1 MILLTAWLFLSDY
14 PGDPWANAA
23 AAGYVYPEY
32 TGWGTKFK
40 KRKATVV
47 DSTRFLPKPKPVQ
60 VDERGFFENKE
71 LTKVHQRLN
80 QNLRRA
86 TCQEKRHV
94 DSAMA
99 WQDYSTCYLTAQS
112 HVCKKCQYHVNMM
125 EAFFNLMSIVMCRR
139 RSWALSK
146 RKRVCSASLLNGNWS
161 WIKTMQVLH
170 LVIFQAPFLWGTSN
184 RVAAIARLASLDR
197 WSSECIRDPRL
208 EEMLK
213 DPVFCPSGHS
223 NLPMIWLFIAADG
236 TIIMYMHWN
245 SSSECN
251 EWNLV
256 NDDRKSLVFS
266 ASRTF

>member
-1 MILLTAWLFLSDY
+1 MILLTAWIFFSDY

-60 VDERGFFENKE
+60 VDECGFFENKE

-99 WQDYSTCYLTAQS
+99 WQDYSTSLLKVMFA
-112 HVCKKCQYHVNMM
+112 KRVNI
-125 EAFFNLMSIVMCRR
+125 MSI
-139 RSWALSK
+139 WWK
-146 RKRVCSASLLNGNWS
+146 
-161 WIKTMQVLH
+161 H
-170 LVIFQAPFLWGTSN
+170 FLIS
-184 RVAAIARLASLDR
+184 
-197 WSSECIRDPRL
+197 
-208 EEMLK
+208 
-213 DPVFCPSGHS
+213 CP
-223 NLPMIWLFIAADG
+223 
-236 TIIMYMHWN
+236 
-245 SSSECN
+245 
-251 EWNLV
+251 
-256 NDDRKSLVFS
+256 
-266 ASRTF
+266 

>member
-1 MILLTAWLFLSDY
+1 MIFFTEHNKSTRHKKGNQPMILLTAWLFLSDY

-125 EAFFNLMSIVMCRR
+125 EAFFNLMSITMCRR
-139 RSWALSK
+139 RS
-146 RKRVCSASLLNGNWS
+146 
-161 WIKTMQVLH
+161 
-170 LVIFQAPFLWGTSN
+170 
-184 RVAAIARLASLDR
+184 
-197 WSSECIRDPRL
+197 
-208 EEMLK
+208 
-213 DPVFCPSGHS
+213 
-223 NLPMIWLFIAADG
+223 
-236 TIIMYMHWN
+236 
-245 SSSECN
+245 
-251 EWNLV
+251 
-256 NDDRKSLVFS
+256 
-266 ASRTF
+266 